1 VKYLLWVL
9 VIYLAWRWYTAFSKA
24 PPKSAGQESAPTRS
38 TGADGATET
47 MVKCAHCGIYL
58 PQSEAIHGP
67 DAITFCNED
76 HRALH
81 RHR

>member
-1 VKYLLWVL
+1 MKYLLWAL

-24 PPKSAGQESAPTRS
+24 PSKSAGEEDASMRS
-38 TGADGATET
+38 PGADGATET
-47 MVKCAHCGIYL
+47 MVKCAQCGIYL
-58 PQSEAIHGP
+58 PQSEAVHGP

-81 RHR
+81 SNR